1 MMDLQG
7 RILDGRYQLGALL
20 GVGGMASVYLA
31 FDRVLERQVAVKV
44 LSPPYAQ
51 DPVFVE
57 RFRREARSAAR
68 LSHPN
73 IVAVFDSGSDADQH
87 YLVME
92 YVAGQS
98 LAQLLADQGRLAP
111 RRAAELT
118 IEVCKA
124 LSAAHAQGLV
134 HRDVKPAN
142 VLVGDDGRVKV
153 TDFGIVKA
161 AATATLT
168 GTGVVLGTAAY
179 LSPEQAQ
186 GGPVDA
192 RSDLYSLGC
201 VLYELLCGTPPFGSG
216 VDSPPV
222 AVATRHLHQP
232 PEPPSAH
239 NPQVDARL
247 DAVVLTALAKDPV
260 QRYRS
265 ALELQDA
272 LEQVL
277 AGDAVAAGPGQPA
290 AAAVPTEP
298 IGGLPARTGV
308 LPTAP
313 GVALQGSSRRPG
325 WPRWALA
332 VAGLALGI
340 GLVAWLWPDDASTP
354 ARREAGP
361 TAAPATSASA
371 TTASGSTAP
380 PAPSASG
387 VEAAL
392 ANLTAVI
399 TAARQQGTIDQ
410 EAEDL
415 LRQADDL
422 AKALQEDQ
430 DQDKGKSKGE
440 GRGNGKGREAAK
452 KVTELERKV
461 DELIG
466 QGKIRH
472 PATTQIQQAVAQLVQ
487 AVQVEPTR

>member
-1 MMDLQG
+1 MDLEG
-7 RILDGRYQLGALL
+7 PTLDGRYQLGSLL
-20 GVGGMASVYLA
+20 GVGGMARVYLA
-31 FDRVLERQVAVKV
+31 TDRVLERQVAVKV

-73 IVAVFDSGSDADQH
+73 IVAVFDSGSDAGDH

-98 LAQLLADQGRLAP
+98 LAELLARQGRLAP
-111 RRAAELT
+111 RLAAELAV
-118 IEVCKA
+118 EVCAA
-124 LSAAHAQGLV
+124 LAAAHAQGLV

-142 VLVGDDGRVKV
+142 VLVGDDGQVKV

-168 GTGVVLGTAAY
+168 GTGTVLGTAAY

-216 VDSPPV
+216 ADSPPV

-239 NPQVDARL
+239 NPQVDAGL
-247 DAVVLTALAKDPV
+247 DAVVLTALAKEPA
-260 QRYRS
+260 QRYQS
-265 ALELQDA
+265 AVELQDA
-272 LEQVL
+272 LERVL
-277 AGDAVAAGPGQPA
+277 AGDAVAAGPVGSPA
-290 AAAVPTEP
+290 AALSTEP
-298 IGGLPARTGV
+298 LLGLPARIGV
-308 LPTAP
+308 LAATTGPAVRDV
-313 GVALQGSSRRPG
+313 GRRPG
-325 WPRWALA
+325 WPSWALA
-332 VAGLALGI
+332 VAGLGLGL
-340 GLVAWLWPDDASTP
+340 GLVAAVLWPDGASTP
-354 ARREAGP
+354 TRGEAGP
-361 TAAPATSASA
+361 TAAPATSAAS
-371 TTASGSTAP
+371 TTTPGSTTPAVSAP
-380 PAPSASG
+380 G

-392 ANLTAVI
+392 ANLTGVI
-399 TAARQQGTIDQ
+399 TAARQQGTVDQ

-415 LRQADDL
+415 LGQAGDL
-422 AKALQEDQ
+422 AKALQENP
-430 DQDKGKSKGE
+430 KEEGK
-440 GRGNGKGREAAK
+440 GKGRDAAK
-452 KVTELERKV
+452 KAAELERKI

-466 QGKIRH
+466 QGKIRP
-472 PATTQIQQAVAQLVQ
+472 PATTQIQQAVAQLIQ
-487 AVQVEPTR
+487 AVQQAG